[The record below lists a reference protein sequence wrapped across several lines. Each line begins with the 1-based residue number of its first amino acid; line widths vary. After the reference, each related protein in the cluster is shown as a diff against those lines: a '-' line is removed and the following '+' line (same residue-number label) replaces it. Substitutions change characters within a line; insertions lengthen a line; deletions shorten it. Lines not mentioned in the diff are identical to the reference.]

1 MTIVRLLKY
10 GLLIGSACCFIA
22 TSVLGFWPTVLDRT
36 RIPLFVAEVGA
47 WCIFA
52 SICYLAFK
60 FLRAGLRQAQRD
72 K

>member
-1 MTIVRLLKY
+1 MTIARFLKY
-10 GLLIGSACCFIA
+10 LLLIGSAGCIVA
-22 TSVLGFWPTVLDRT
+22 TAMLGFWPTVLNRT

-60 FLRAGLRQAQRD
+60 FVRAGLRRPRG
-72 K
+72 